1 MKITYMSAARGARMI
16 LDANLNRPASNPFVV
31 KVCPVCHAR
40 LTVLKLREAAPLAA
54 HYTPGRHSR
63 TLCEGQQ

>member
-16 LDANLNRPASNPFVV
+16 LDTHLFNRPASNPFVV

-54 HYTPGRHSR
+54 HYTPGRHSH
-63 TLCEGQQ
+63 TLCGQQ

>member
-1 MKITYMSAARGARMI
+1 MTRIPYMTTARGARMI
-16 LDANLNRPASNPFVV
+16 LDTHLFNRPASPFVV
-31 KVCPVCHAR
+31 KECPVCGAR

-54 HYTPGRHSR
+54 HYTPGRHS

>member
-16 LDANLNRPASNPFVV
+16 LDANLRRASSPFVV
-31 KVCPVCHAR
+31 KECPVCGAR

-54 HYTPGRHSR
+54 HYTPGRHS